1 MNYYDFPPK
10 TIQKT
15 IKISDDRPPIIIET
29 GKLAKQ
35 ADGSVVVKYG
45 KTMLLATVV
54 SAQEPRPD
62 VDFLPLQVEYMEKFA
77 SYGRFPGGFFKR
89 EGKPSEHEILV
100 ARLVDRA
107 LRPLFPK
114 DYRNDTF
121 VVVQLISAD
130 KDIMPDSLAGLA
142 ASAAL
147 MVSDIPFDGPMAEV
161 RVSRIDGKFVIN
173 PGFEENE
180 KADIDL
186 MVGGTE
192 DSIVMVE
199 GEMDEV
205 SEDEMLEAIKFAHQY
220 IKKLCQVQ
228 KELEQEAGTTE
239 KRDYPKL
246 PEDPEI
252 EQKVRELAYDKI
264 YQTAKSF
271 IADKHKRKAAFDQIK
286 EEVIEQLDQSLTD
299 LDEEEKAEKLG
310 IADRAF
316 HDLMREVIREMVLNE
331 RVRVDG
337 RELDEIRPIW
347 CEVDYL
353 PSAHG
358 SAIFSRGETM
368 SLSTVTL
375 GSKLDEQVI
384 DEVLIQSR
392 ERFVLHYNFPPFA
405 TGDPRPWRGI
415 SRREIGHGHL
425 AQRALKRMI
434 PSEDECP
441 YTIRVVSDILESNGS
456 SSMATVCA
464 GTLALMDA
472 GVKIKKPVS
481 GIAMG
486 LITDPETGRWAV
498 LSDILGDEDHLG
510 DMDFKVTGTRD
521 GLTACQMDIKIEG
534 LNYDILKQ
542 ALEQSKKGRL
552 YILDKMLET
561 LPEPRPNY
569 KPHAPKIARITI
581 PAQMI
586 GALIG
591 PGGKIIQKLQ
601 EDTNTVIVIEPE
613 DEVGVV
619 YITAQDQE
627 GLDKAVKF
635 VQRFNQVPE
644 VGKVYTGIVK
654 EIHPNWA
661 IVEFIPGITGLLH
674 KSQIDYKY
682 VADVSDYLSVGDE
695 VKVKLIEYN
704 KDEGIIRLS
713 RKALLEVPED
723 YQQHRQ
729 NQHNRQTNNPQHR
742 SGRRPN
748 PHNKTNFNNNYTQNR
763 NYDNNKRNSENNQ

>member
-1 MNYYDFPPK
+1 MNNYKFPPK
-10 TIQKT
+10 PVQKS
-15 IKISDDRPPIIIET
+15 IKLDDNRPEIIIET

-45 KTMLLATVV
+45 NTMLLATVV
-54 SAQEPRPD
+54 SAKEPRPD
-62 VDFLPLQVEYMEKFA
+62 VDFLPLQVEYLEKFS
-77 SYGRFPGGFFKR
+77 SYGRFPGGFHKR
-89 EGKPSEHEILV
+89 EGRPSDYEILV

-161 RVSRIDGKFVIN
+161 RVSRVDGRFIIN
-173 PGFEENE
+173 PSFEENE
-180 KADIDL
+180 RADIDL

-205 SEDEMLEAIKFAHQY
+205 SEDEMLEALKIAHQY
-220 IKKLCQVQ
+220 IKKLVQAQ
-228 KELEQEAGTTE
+228 KELEQEVGSTQ
-239 KRDYPKL
+239 KREYPTL
-246 PEDPEI
+246 PEDE
-252 EQKVRELAYDKI
+252 EVEKAVRDYAYDKI
-264 YQTAKSF
+264 YNVAKSF
-271 IADKHKRKAAFDQIK
+271 IADKHERRATFNKILDEMLAYF
-286 EEVIEQLDQSLTD
+286 EEQWEV
-299 LDEEEKAEKLG
+299 DEEEKNEKLSL
-310 IADRAF
+310 AERYF
-316 HDLMREVIREMVLNE
+316 NDLMREVMREMILNE
-331 RVRVDG
+331 KVRIDG

-358 SAIFSRGETM
+358 SAIFARGETM

-375 GSKLDEQVI
+375 GSKIDEQIV

-405 TGDPRPWRGI
+405 TGDPKPWRGI

-434 PSEDECP
+434 PPEEECP

-486 LITDPETGRWAV
+486 LITDPGTGRWAV

-510 DMDFKVTGTRD
+510 DMDFKVTGTID
-521 GLTACQMDIKIEG
+521 GLTACQMDIKIEK
-534 LNYDILKQ
+534 LDFDILKT
-542 ALEQSKKGRL
+542 ALEQAKKGRHF
-552 YILDKMLET
+552 ILAKMLET
-561 LPEPRPNY
+561 IPEPREHY
-569 KPHAPKIARITI
+569 KPNAPKIARLTI
-581 PAQMI
+581 PASMI
-586 GALIG
+586 GMLIG

-601 EDTNTVIVIEPE
+601 EDTNTVIVVEPE

-619 YITAQDQE
+619 NITAQDQE
-627 GLDKAVKF
+627 GLDKAVEF

-644 VGKVYTGIVK
+644 VGKVYDGIVK
-654 EIHPNWA
+654 EIHQNWA
-661 IVEFIPGITGLLH
+661 IVEIIPGITGLLH
-674 KSQIDYKY
+674 KSQIDYKF
-682 VADVSDYLSVGDE
+682 VTDVSDYFKVGDH

-704 KDEGIIRLS
+704 KDEGLIRLS
-713 RKALLEVPED
+713 RKALLTPPEG
-723 YQQHRQ
+723 YKHNSKHEYKGRSHRSNSN
-729 NQHNRQTNNPQHR
+729 NQHPNRK
-742 SGRRPN
+742 
-748 PHNKTNFNNNYTQNR
+748 HNDNTDGHSQNG
-763 NYDNNKRNSENNQ
+763 

>member
-1 MNYYDFPPK
+1 MNTLKIPPEPIRK
-10 TIQKT
+10 N
-15 IKISDDRPPIIIET
+15 IKLSDDRPEIIIET

-45 KTMLLATVV
+45 NTMLLATVV
-54 SAQEPRPD
+54 SAKEPRPD
-62 VDFLPLQVEYMEKFA
+62 VDFLPLQVEYLEKFA
-77 SYGRFPGGFFKR
+77 SYGRFPGGFHKR
-89 EGKPSEHEILV
+89 EGKPSDHEILV

-130 KDIMPDSLAGLA
+130 KDVMPDSLAGLA
-142 ASAAL
+142 ASSAL

-161 RVSRIDGKFVIN
+161 RVSRIDGEFVIN

-180 KADIDL
+180 RADIDL
-186 MVGGTE
+186 IVGGTQ

-199 GEMDEV
+199 GEMGEV
-205 SEDEMLEAIKFAHQY
+205 SEKEMLEAIKFAHEH

-228 KELEQEAGTTE
+228 KELEAEAGATE
-239 KRDYPKL
+239 KREYPTE
-246 PEDPEI
+246 PQDEEI
-252 EQKVRELAYDKI
+252 EKLVRQMTRDKI
-264 YQTAKSF
+264 YQVAKSF
-271 IADKHKRKAAFDQIK
+271 IPDKHKRKEAFNEVRDQML
-286 EEVIEQLDQSLTD
+286 EQLEEQWAES
-299 LDEEEKAEKLG
+299 DEEERNEKLKM
-310 IADRAF
+310 AENYF
-316 HDLMREVIREMVLNE
+316 HDIMREVIREMILE
-331 RVRVDG
+331 EKVRIDG
-337 RELDEIRPIW
+337 RKLDEIRPIW

-358 SAIFSRGETM
+358 SAIFARGETM

-375 GSKLDEQVI
+375 GSKLDEQII

-405 TGDPRPWRGI
+405 TKDAKPWRGI
-415 SRREIGHGHL
+415 SRREIGHGNL
-425 AQRALKRMI
+425 AHRALKRMI
-434 PSEDECP
+434 PSEEECP

-486 LITDPETGRWAV
+486 LITDDETGRWAV

-534 LNYDILKQ
+534 LNYDILEQ
-542 ALEQSKKGRL
+542 ALEQAKRGRL
-552 YILDKMLET
+552 FILDKMLET
-561 LPEPRPNY
+561 LPEPRPNF
-569 KPHAPKIARITI
+569 KPHAPKIARLTI

-601 EDTNTVIVIEPE
+601 EDTNTTIVIEPE

-619 YITAQDQE
+619 HITANDQE
-627 GLDKAVKF
+627 GLDKAVAF
-635 VQRFNQVPE
+635 VKRFSQVPE
-644 VGKVYTGIVK
+644 VGKIYTGIIK

-682 VADVSDYLSVGDE
+682 VADVSDYFSVGDE

-713 RKALLEVPED
+713 RKALLEPPED
-723 YQQHRQ
+723 YNPQQQRQ
-729 NQHNRQTNNPQHR
+729 PRHQGDQRQQRRPQQGGHNRQQ
-742 SGRRPN
+742 RPRTSR
-748 PHNKTNFNNNYTQNR
+748 PR
-763 NYDNNKRNSENNQ
+763 NYNQD

>member
-1 MNYYDFPPK
+1 MNNYTPPK
-10 TIQKT
+10 PIVKK
-15 IKISDDRPPIIIET
+15 IKLFEDKPEIIIET
-29 GKLAKQ
+29 GKIAKQ
-35 ADGSVVVKYG
+35 AHGSVVVKTG

-54 SAQEPRPD
+54 SASEPRPD
-62 VDFLPLQVEYMEKFA
+62 VDFLPLQVEYQEKF
-77 SYGRFPGGFFKR
+77 SSFGRFPGGFFKR

-161 RVSRIDGKFVIN
+161 RVSRVDGKFVIN
-173 PGFEENE
+173 PSFEENE
-180 KADIDL
+180 RADIDL
-186 MVGGTE
+186 IVGGTQ

-199 GEMDEV
+199 GEMNEV
-205 SEDEMLEAIKFAHQY
+205 SEEEMLEAIKTAHQY
-220 IKKLCQVQ
+220 IKELCRVQ
-228 KELEQEAGTTE
+228 KELEQEAGSTE
-239 KRDYPKL
+239 KRDYPRV
-246 PEDPEI
+246 
-252 EQKVRELAYDKI
+252 EQDEELQRFVEEFARDKI
-264 YQTAKSF
+264 YNVAKAA
-271 IADKHKRKAAFDQIK
+271 IADKHKRKQEFDKIKQELLDQIEAQDIS
-286 EEVIEQLDQSLTD
+286 EED
-299 LDEEEKAEKLG
+299 KAKKLALAG
-310 IADRAF
+310 EYF
-316 HDLMREVIREMVLNE
+316 HDVMRDVVREMILNE
-331 RVRVDG
+331 GVRLDG
-337 RELDEIRPIW
+337 RGLDEIRPIW

-358 SAIFSRGETM
+358 SAIFARGETM

-375 GSKLDEQVI
+375 GSKLDEQIV

-392 ERFVLHYNFPPFA
+392 ERFVLHYNFPPFS
-405 TGDPRPWRGI
+405 TGDARPMRGI
-415 SRREIGHGHL
+415 SRREIGHGNL
-425 AQRALKRMI
+425 AHRALKRVI
-434 PSEDECP
+434 PPEEECP

-472 GVKIKKPVS
+472 GIKIKKPVS

-486 LITDPETGRWAV
+486 LITDAQSGKWAV

-534 LNYDILKQ
+534 LNFDILAK

-561 LPEPRPNY
+561 LPDPRPNF
-569 KPHAPKIARITI
+569 KPHAPKIARIEI
-581 PAQMI
+581 PVEMI

-591 PGGKIIQKLQ
+591 PGGKVIQKLQ
-601 EDTNTVIVIEPE
+601 HDTDTVVVVEPE
-613 DEVGVV
+613 EDKGVV
-619 YITAQDQE
+619 TITANDEE
-627 GLDKAVKF
+627 GFEKAVNF
-635 VQRFNQVPE
+635 VKRFAQKPE
-644 VGKVYTGIVK
+644 EGHVYSGIVK

-661 IVEFIPGITGLLH
+661 IVEIIPGITGLLH

-682 VADVSDYLSVGDE
+682 VTDINEYFSVGDE
-695 VKVKLIEYN
+695 IKVKLIEYN
-704 KDEGIIRLS
+704 KDEGTLRLS
-713 RKALLEVPED
+713 MKALKPAPEGMENQQD
-723 YQQHRQ
+723 NYRRSDSHNRRGNNRGHRSQHR
-729 NQHNRQTNNPQHR
+729 P
-742 SGRRPN
+742 RR
-748 PHNKTNFNNNYTQNR
+748 
-763 NYDNNKRNSENNQ
+763 DS

>member
-1 MNYYDFPPK
+1 MATTYYKQVKPVRKSIKLFP
-10 TIQKT
+10 
-15 IKISDDRPPIIIET
+15 DRPEIIIET
-29 GKLAKQ
+29 GKIAKQ
-35 ADGSVVVKYG
+35 ADGAVVVKYD

-54 SAQEPRPD
+54 SAQEPRQD
-62 VDFLPLQVEYMEKFA
+62 VDFFPLQVEYLEKFA
-77 SYGRFPGGFFKR
+77 SYGRFPGGFYKR
-89 EGKPSEHEILV
+89 EGKPTDHEILV

-114 DYRNDTF
+114 DYKNDTF

-130 KDIMPDSLAGLA
+130 KNIMPDSLAGLA

-161 RVSRIDGKFVIN
+161 RVARIDGKFVIN
-173 PGFEENE
+173 PGFDENE
-180 KADIDL
+180 RADIDL

-199 GEMDEV
+199 GEMNEV
-205 SEDEMLEAIKFAHQY
+205 SEKEMLEAIKFAHEH
-220 IKKLCQVQ
+220 IKILCQAQ
-228 KELEQEAGTTE
+228 KELQLEVGATQ
-239 KRDYPKL
+239 KRDYP
-246 PEDPEI
+246 EDPDDP
-252 EQKVRELAYDKI
+252 ELLQFVKDFAQEKI
-264 YQTAKSF
+264 YSVAKSH
-271 IADKHKRKAAFDQIK
+271 IADKHQRRKAFNDIKDQLLEQIQND
-286 EEVIEQLDQSLTD
+286 EQLSDEDKELKLKLADKYFSD
-299 LDEEEKAEKLG
+299 LLRD
-310 IADRAF
+310 
-316 HDLMREVIREMVLNE
+316 VVREMILNE
-331 RVRVDG
+331 GIRMDG
-337 RELDEIRPIW
+337 RTLDEIRPIW

-353 PSAHG
+353 PAAHG

-368 SLSTVTL
+368 ALATVTL

-384 DEVLIQSR
+384 DQVLIQSK

-405 TGDPRPWRGI
+405 VKEPKPWRGI

-434 PSEDECP
+434 PPEEECP
-441 YTIRVVSDILESNGS
+441 YAIRVVSDILESNGS

-486 LITDPETGRWAV
+486 LITDPDTGRWAV
-498 LSDILGDEDHLG
+498 LTDILGDEDHMG

-534 LNYDILKQ
+534 LDFKILEQ
-542 ALEQSKKGRL
+542 ALEQSKKARL
-552 YILDKMLET
+552 QILDIMLQT
-561 LPEPRPNY
+561 IPEPRPNY
-569 KPHAPKIARITI
+569 KPHAPKIARIEI
-581 PAQMI
+581 PADTI

-601 EDTNTVIVIEPE
+601 EDTDTTIVIEP
-613 DEVGVV
+613 DDDKGIV
-619 YITAQDQE
+619 YITANSDE
-627 GLDKAVKF
+627 GLKKASEFVKKF
-635 VQRFNQVPE
+635 SEVPE
-644 VGKVYTGIVK
+644 VGKIYTGTVK

-661 IVEFIPGITGLLH
+661 IVEFLPGITGLLH

-682 VADVSDYLSVGDE
+682 VNDVADYFSVGE
-695 VKVKLIEYN
+695 EIKVKLIEYN

-713 RKALLEVPED
+713 TKALLDPQKQSHHEHPT
-723 YQQHRQ
+723 HKP
-729 NQHNRQTNNPQHR
+729 HNRTIQ
-742 SGRRPN
+742 RPN
-748 PHNKTNFNNNYTQNR
+748 NTKNKNQN
-763 NYDNNKRNSENNQ
+763 S

>member
-1 MNYYDFPPK
+1 MDTLNVPPK
-10 TIQKT
+10 PIRKT
-15 IKISDDRPPIIIET
+15 IKISDDRPEIIIET

-45 KTMLLATVV
+45 NTMLLATVV
-54 SAQEPRPD
+54 SAKEPRPD
-62 VDFLPLQVEYMEKFA
+62 VDFLPLQVEYLEKFA
-77 SYGRFPGGFFKR
+77 SYGRFPGGFHKR
-89 EGKPSEHEILV
+89 EGKPSDHEILV

-130 KDIMPDSLAGLA
+130 KDVMPDSLAGLA
-142 ASAAL
+142 ASSAL

-161 RVSRIDGKFVIN
+161 RVSRIDGQFVIN

-180 KADIDL
+180 RADIDL
-186 MVGGTE
+186 IVGGTE

-199 GEMDEV
+199 GEMAEV
-205 SEDEMLEAIKFAHQY
+205 SEKEMLEAIKFAHEY

-228 KELEQEAGTTE
+228 KELEAEVGATE
-239 KRDYPKL
+239 KREYPTE
-246 PEDPEI
+246 PQDEQI
-252 EQKVRELAYDKI
+252 EQLVRELTRDKI
-264 YQTAKSF
+264 YQVAKSF
-271 IADKHKRKAAFDQIK
+271 IPDKHKRKEAFNEVRDQML
-286 EEVIEQLDQSLTD
+286 EQLEEQWAE
-299 LDEEEKAEKLG
+299 LDEEERGEKLKM
-310 IADRAF
+310 AERYF
-316 HDLMREVIREMVLNE
+316 HDTMREVIREMILE
-331 RVRVDG
+331 EKVRIDG
-337 RELDEIRPIW
+337 RKLDEIRPVW

-358 SAIFSRGETM
+358 SAIFARGETM

-375 GSKLDEQVI
+375 GSKLDEQII

-405 TGDPRPWRGI
+405 TKDAKPWRGI
-415 SRREIGHGHL
+415 SRREIGHGNL
-425 AQRALKRMI
+425 AHRALKRMI
-434 PSEDECP
+434 PSEEECP

-486 LITDPETGRWAV
+486 LITDAETGRWAV

-534 LNYDILKQ
+534 LNYDILEQ
-542 ALEQSKKGRL
+542 ALEQAKQGRL
-552 YILDKMLET
+552 FILEKMLET
-561 LPEPRPNY
+561 IPEPRPNF
-569 KPHAPKIARITI
+569 KPHAPKIARLTI

-601 EDTNTVIVIEPE
+601 EDTNTTIVIEPE

-619 YITAQDQE
+619 HITANDQE
-627 GLDKAVKF
+627 GLDKAVEF
-635 VQRFNQVPE
+635 VKRFSQVPE

-704 KDEGIIRLS
+704 KEEGIVRLS
-713 RKALLEVPED
+713 RKALLEPPED
-723 YQQHRQ
+723 YNPQQQQQHRQ
-729 NQHNRQTNNPQHR
+729 HRPQGGQR
-742 SGRRPN
+742 PQQRRPQQGGYGN
-748 PHNKTNFNNNYTQNR
+748 RSQQRPRQNR
-763 NYDNNKRNSENNQ
+763 PPRNPEQE

>member
-1 MNYYDFPPK
+1 MNNYVPPK
-10 TIQKT
+10 PI
-15 IKISDDRPPIIIET
+15 IKKVKLFENKPEVIIET

-35 ADGSVVVKYG
+35 ADGSVVVRMG

-62 VDFLPLQVEYMEKFA
+62 VDFLPLQVEYQEKFS

-107 LRPLFPK
+107 IRPLFPK

-121 VVVQLISAD
+121 VIVQLISAD
-130 KDIMPDSLAGLA
+130 KEVMPDSLAGLA
-142 ASAAL
+142 ASAAI

-173 PGFEENE
+173 PSFEENE
-180 KADIDL
+180 RADIDL

-199 GEMDEV
+199 GEMNEV
-205 SEDEMLEAIKFAHQY
+205 SEEEMLEAIKTAHEY
-220 IKKLCQVQ
+220 IKVLCRAQ

-239 KRDYPKL
+239 KRDYPRE
-246 PEDPEI
+246 PQDPEFEKFVSDFAKEKI
-252 EQKVRELAYDKI
+252 EKV
-264 YQTAKSF
+264 AKSF
-271 IADKHKRKAAFDQIK
+271 IADKHKRKEEFNKIK
-286 EEVIEQLDQSLTD
+286 DELVEYVENRME
-299 LDEEEKAEKLG
+299 LDEEEKELKIKLVD
-310 IADRAF
+310 IYF
-316 HDLMREVIREMVLNE
+316 HDLMKHVIREMILE
-331 RVRVDG
+331 EGIRVDG
-337 RELDEIRPIW
+337 RKLDEIRPIW

-358 SAIFSRGETM
+358 SAIFARGETM
-368 SLSTVTL
+368 SLTTVTL

-405 TGDPRPWRGI
+405 TGDARPVRGI
-415 SRREIGHGHL
+415 SRREIGHGNL
-425 AQRALKRMI
+425 AHRALKRMI
-434 PSEDECP
+434 PPEEQCP

-472 GVKIKKPVS
+472 GIKIKKPVS

-486 LITDPETGRWAV
+486 LVTDQETGRWAV

-534 LNYDILKQ
+534 LNYEILAK

-561 LPEPRPNY
+561 MPEPRENF
-569 KPHAPKIARITI
+569 KPHAPKIARLEI
-581 PAQMI
+581 PADMI

-591 PGGKIIQKLQ
+591 PGGKVIQKLQ
-601 EDTNTVIVIEPE
+601 ADTDTTVVVEPE
-613 DEVGVV
+613 EDKGIVT
-619 YITAQDQE
+619 ITANDE
-627 GLDKAVKF
+627 DGFKKAVDF
-635 VQRFNQVPE
+635 VKRFSQRPE
-644 VGKVYTGIVK
+644 VGQVYTGIVK
-654 EIHPNWA
+654 EIHQNWA

-682 VADVSDYLSVGDE
+682 VTDINDYISVGDE
-695 VKVKLIEYN
+695 IKVKLIEYN
-704 KDEGIIRLS
+704 KDEGTVRLS
-713 RKALLEVPED
+713 MKALMPPPDD
-723 YQQHRQ
+723 YDPQ
-729 NQHNRQTNNPQHR
+729 NDQRRHNR
-742 SGRRPN
+742 SGDGRRTSGHSRQGRPRHPRSN
-748 PHNKTNFNNNYTQNR
+748 DNR
-763 NYDNNKRNSENNQ
+763 PPKED

>member
-1 MNYYDFPPK
+1 MNTNNVPPVPITK
-10 TIQKT
+10 S
-15 IKISDDRPPIIIET
+15 IKISDDRPEIIIET
-29 GKLAKQ
+29 GKIARQ
-35 ADGSVVVKYG
+35 ADGSVVVRYG

-54 SAQEPRPD
+54 SAKEPRPD

-77 SYGRFPGGFFKR
+77 SFGRFPGGFHKR
-89 EGKPSEHEILV
+89 EGKPSDHEILV

-130 KDIMPDSLAGLA
+130 KDVMPDSLAGLA

-161 RVSRIDGKFVIN
+161 RVSRINGEFVIN
-173 PGFEENE
+173 PSFEENE
-180 KADIDL
+180 SADIDL
-186 MVGGTE
+186 IVGGTQ

-199 GEMDEV
+199 GEMAEV
-205 SEDEMLEAIKFAHQY
+205 SEQEMLDAIKYAHEY
-220 IKKLCQVQ
+220 IKKLCAIQ
-228 KELEQEAGTTE
+228 KELEQETGSTE
-239 KRDYPKL
+239 KREYPTE
-246 PEDPEI
+246 PQDEEI
-252 EQKVRELAYDKI
+252 EKFVNDFAHDKI
-264 YQTAKSF
+264 YNVAKSF
-271 IADKHKRKAAFDQIK
+271 IADKHQRKQAFNEVRDQMLEQLEQEIPEDDENK
-286 EEVIEQLDQSLTD
+286 EEKLAM
-299 LDEEEKAEKLG
+299 AE
-310 IADRAF
+310 RYF
-316 HDLMREVIREMVLNE
+316 HDVMKHVIREMILE
-331 RVRVDG
+331 EKVRVDG
-337 RELDEIRPIW
+337 RKLDEIRPIW

-375 GSKLDEQVI
+375 GSKYDEQVI

-405 TGDPRPWRGI
+405 TKDAKPWRGI
-415 SRREIGHGHL
+415 SRREIGHGNL
-425 AQRALKRMI
+425 AHRALKRMI
-434 PSEDECP
+434 PSEEECP

-464 GTLALMDA
+464 GTMALMDA
-472 GVKIKKPVS
+472 GVKLKKPVS

-486 LITDPETGRWAV
+486 LITDAETGRWAV

-510 DMDFKVTGTRD
+510 DMDFKVTGTKD

-534 LNYDILKQ
+534 LNYDILSQ
-542 ALEQSKKGRL
+542 ALEQAKQGRH
-552 YILDKMLET
+552 YILERMLET
-561 LPEPRPNY
+561 IPAPRENY
-569 KPHAPKIARITI
+569 KPNAPKIARLTI

-601 EDTNTVIVIEPE
+601 EDTNTQIVVDTE
-613 DEVGVV
+613 DQEGVV
-619 YITAQDQE
+619 FITANDQE
-627 GLDKAVKF
+627 GLDKAVEI
-635 VQRFNQVPE
+635 VSRFGQVPE
-644 VGKVYTGIVK
+644 VGKVYTGTIK
-654 EIHPNWA
+654 EIHQNWA
-661 IVEFIPGITGLLH
+661 IVEFLPGITGLLH

-682 VADVSDYLSVGDE
+682 VTDVSDYFSVGDE

-704 KDEGIIRLS
+704 KDEGVIRLS
-713 RKALLEVPED
+713 RKALLEPPEG
-723 YQQHRQ
+723 YTPRQQNRGG
-729 NQHNRQTNNPQHR
+729 NRSNRRSYNNNRQQGERQERR
-742 SGRRPN
+742 SD
-748 PHNKTNFNNNYTQNR
+748 QNEQK
-763 NYDNNKRNSENNQ
+763 NEE